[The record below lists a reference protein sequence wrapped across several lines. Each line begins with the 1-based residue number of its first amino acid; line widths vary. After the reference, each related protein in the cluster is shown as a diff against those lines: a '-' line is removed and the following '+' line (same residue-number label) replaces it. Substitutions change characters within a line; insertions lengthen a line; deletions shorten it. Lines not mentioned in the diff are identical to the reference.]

1 MIFRLIRWPLGQLI
15 LLIDFLTAPK
25 PPTRDPQTQEE
36 IDAATRGLAI
46 YEFRTCPFCVKTRR
60 AVRRMGLNIELRDAR
75 NDPRWREQLLTEGG
89 RLQVPCLYIPGDDGE
104 SRWLY
109 ESNDII
115 AYLEQR
121 LGDRT
126 AAQQT

>member
-1 MIFRLIRWPLGQLI
+1 MIFRLLRWPLGQLI

-25 PPTRDPQTQEE
+25 PPVRDPQTQAE
-36 IDAATRGLAI
+36 IDAATRGLAV
-46 YEFRTCPFCVKTRR
+46 YEFKTCPFCVKTRR
-60 AVRRMGLNIELRDAR
+60 AIRRMGLNIELREAR
-75 NDPRWREQLLTEGG
+75 NDPKWREQLLTEGG
-89 RLQVPCLYIPGDDGE
+89 RLQVPCLYIPGGDSE
-104 SRWLY
+104 SRWLS

-121 LGDRT
+121 LGDRA